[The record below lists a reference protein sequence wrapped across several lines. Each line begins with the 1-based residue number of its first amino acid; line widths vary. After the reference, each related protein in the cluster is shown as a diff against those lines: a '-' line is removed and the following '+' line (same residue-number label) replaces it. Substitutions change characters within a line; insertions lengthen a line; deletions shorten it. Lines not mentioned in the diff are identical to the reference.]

1 MLVHFHEA
9 PPSSNQLIV
18 PWILKRKGS
27 KRIRGRSEIEVSSS
41 LLKGLP
47 NYEKNPYVLALINN
61 ELAVH
66 NEVRSFDSQEAEK
79 MRF

>member
-1 MLVHFHEA
+1 
-9 PPSSNQLIV
+9 
-18 PWILKRKGS
+18 
-27 KRIRGRSEIEVSSS
+27 